1 MGDKNF
7 ELLGD
12 DRYLLK
18 EVNIWVGKERWLG
31 DDILW
36 KS

>member
-1 MGDKNF
+1 MGDKSF

-18 EVNIWVGKERWLG
+18 GVNIWVGEERWVG